1 MAANACGR
9 YANFAHVYIAAAGK
23 ALWKNK
29 AACGRFYDVK
39 CIGATNAAPYP
50 CKNGNVRVEI
60 IDYCHGCRDTLNLYE
75 DAFFKIVDLEAGRIK
90 IEYAVIAPQK

>member
-1 MAANACGR
+1 ML
-9 YANFAHVYIAAAGK
+9 I
-23 ALWKNK
+23 
-29 AACGRFYDVK
+29 
-39 CIGATNAAPYP
+39 AAPYP

-90 IEYAVIAPQK
+90 IEYAVIAPQKQLQEPYNSVTLSGDLWPVWIEGGRRGSGGEQSKVG